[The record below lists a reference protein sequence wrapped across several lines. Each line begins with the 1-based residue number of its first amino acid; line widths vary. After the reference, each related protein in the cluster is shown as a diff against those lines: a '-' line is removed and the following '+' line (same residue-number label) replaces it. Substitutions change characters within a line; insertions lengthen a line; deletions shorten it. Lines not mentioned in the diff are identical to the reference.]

1 MQGFDCEELLYTD
14 FKQLP
19 PNVEGPLKAR
29 YVEDVKDMVSQCDVV
44 TINCPLHE
52 VSHAQEHSQGSELC
66 LSWQKWQ
73 CCMRSSVLLLER
85 QLSVKEAQN
94 RLWRWGPLSCL
105 PLGGNA
111 QTAWGVS
118 LGGQCEEVLLF

>member
-29 YVEDVKDMVSQCDVV
+29 YVEDVKDLVSQCDVV

-52 VSHAQEHSQGSELC
+52 VGCAPEQLLGYELSFSLQMC
-66 LSWQKWQ
+66 LV
-73 CCMRSSVLLLER
+73 SVLHAVSFIVF
-85 QLSVKEAQN
+85 LSS
-94 RLWRWGPLSCL
+94 SC
-105 PLGGNA
+105 
-111 QTAWGVS
+111 QW
-118 LGGQCEEVLLF
+118 QRR